1 MFAEATRYYSVV
13 ACSLWFVVTVSHWS
27 RNADSGLAQV
37 RWGIRYLDLP
47 ELRFAAMFI
56 FFLPLVY
63 SVFALFMI
71 LASDAGW
78 ITKGIFTLLAGAA
91 ITMQFVPGI
100 GAMVHFLVPLAMQFV
115 VIIGYHVIQASE

>member
-1 MFAEATRYYSVV
+1 M
-13 ACSLWFVVTVSHWS
+13 L
-27 RNADSGLAQV
+27 NADRNVPPDL
-37 RWGIRYLDLP
+37 RGIRYLDVP

-71 LASDAGW
+71 LASDASW
-78 ITKGIFTLLAGAA
+78 ITKGVFTLLAGAA

-100 GAMVHFLVPLAMQFV
+100 WAMVHFLVPLALQFV